1 MPENFANPRPPT
13 PPNPQDLLAI
23 KVGHGRQS
31 NLSTTGLPSEHS
43 VRTVKHRGTGA
54 ASDEGYLASTRPF
67 AFVSVLRTESSK
79 ATGRFTSKPVLWTAM
94 LSMAILRICLTFALP
109 LAPVKCHDSLPIIVN
124 VTREVEGSLLSVD
137 FEDEH
142 AYHPIKIDGKMIV
155 RQYDATHW
163 TLPGLL
169 DNSRLT
175 NFSKHYKICNTCTIW
190 YRAHL
195 KAQDRAE
202 IPFVFLFVFLVI
214 VKASQEV
221 EKEYSESSTA
231 IANTGKSADSIPDSD
246 QTPTATRNKQPALPA
261 GKSVCRQALGFRLF
275 STQLRAN

>member
-1 MPENFANPRPPT
+1 M
-13 PPNPQDLLAI
+13 
-23 KVGHGRQS
+23 
-31 NLSTTGLPSEHS
+31 
-43 VRTVKHRGTGA
+43 
-54 ASDEGYLASTRPF
+54 
-67 AFVSVLRTESSK
+67 
-79 ATGRFTSKPVLWTAM
+79 
-94 LSMAILRICLTFALP
+94 TFALP

-169 DNSRLT
+169 DNTRLT
-175 NFSKHYKICNTCTIW
+175 NFSKHYKICNKICNTCTIW

-202 IPFVFLFVFLVI
+202 IPFAFLFVFLVL

-261 GKSVCRQALGFRLF
+261 GKSVCRHGVYSLSKRCLPSSSLKMSKSSEKILCEEKSNGPNHTATHDESDVAHNDSDIKRRSL
-275 STQLRAN
+275 TDK

>member
-1 MPENFANPRPPT
+1 M
-13 PPNPQDLLAI
+13 
-23 KVGHGRQS
+23 
-31 NLSTTGLPSEHS
+31 
-43 VRTVKHRGTGA
+43 RTVKHRGTGA

-79 ATGRFTSKPVLWTAM
+79 ATGRFTSKPVLWAAM

-142 AYHPIKIDGKMIV
+142 AYHPIKIDDKMIV

-175 NFSKHYKICNTCTIW
+175 NFSKHYKICNTCKHYKICNTCTIW

-195 KAQDRAE
+195 KAQVRAE
-202 IPFVFLFVFLVI
+202 IPFAFLFVFLVI

-231 IANTGKSADSIPDSD
+231 IA
-246 QTPTATRNKQPALPA
+246 Q
-261 GKSVCRQALGFRLF
+261 
-275 STQLRAN
+275 